1 MSDEELKKVANE
13 VRKGIVTGVHAAKS
27 GHPGGSLGAADIIS
41 YLYFEEMNVD
51 PADPR
56 KADRDRCCC
65 SPRVIA
71 LRLYAVLAERA
82 GSSPRRDCE
91 TLRHI
96 GSHLQ
101 ATPT

>member
-27 GHPGGSLGAADIIS
+27 GHPGGSLGAADIMT

-56 KADRDRCCC
+56 KADRDRFVLSKGHCAPGRRARRARILPQGG
-65 SPRVIA
+65 PRDA
-71 LRLYAVLAERA
+71 APYR
-82 GSSPRRDCE
+82 
-91 TLRHI
+91 
-96 GSHLQ
+96 
-101 ATPT
+101 